1 MKNNNDG
8 EIKNLARMAKKR
20 LQTGF
25 WEDYRENV
33 RQKIEIAQCEGIQKS
48 NVIDYYKVKAQ
59 KQLVKT
65 KQEDDSFYYKVKE
78 ILDQF
83 GEVSDMIGRLCDKAA
98 MQLMT
103 FEQKQRYIFD
113 LSEQYLVCRERY
125 YNDKKYSFAQP
136 CDVAN

>member
-1 MKNNNDG
+1 MKSNNDG
-8 EIKNLARMAKKR
+8 EIKNLAKMAKKR

-25 WEDYRENV
+25 WEDYRKNV
-33 RQKIEIAQCEGIQKS
+33 KQKIEIAQSEGIQRS
-48 NVIDYYKVKAQ
+48 NVIDYYRAKAQ

-78 ILDQF
+78 ILERF

-98 MQLMT
+98 MQSMT
-103 FEQKQRYIFD
+103 FEQKQRYIFE

-125 YNDKKYSFAQP
+125 YNDKKYSFSQS

>member
-33 RQKIEIAQCEGIQKS
+33 RQKIEIAQSEGIQKS
-48 NVIDYYKVKAQ
+48 NVIDYYRVKAQ

>member
-8 EIKNLARMAKKR
+8 EIKNLAKMAKKR

-33 RQKIEIAQCEGIQKS
+33 RQKIEIAQSEGIQKS
-48 NVIDYYKVKAQ
+48 NVIDYYRVKAQ